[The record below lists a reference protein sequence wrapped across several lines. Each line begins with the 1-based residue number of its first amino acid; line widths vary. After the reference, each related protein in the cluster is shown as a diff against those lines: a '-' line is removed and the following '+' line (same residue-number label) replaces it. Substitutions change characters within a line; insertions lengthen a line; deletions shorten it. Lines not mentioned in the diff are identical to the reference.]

1 MFKLSVLSS
10 GFVLVGGLIL
20 FSALSAAK
28 DTKVGDTLAQAET
41 VQTEEMTVEKA
52 RALIQQGRPEVVPK
66 AVWRKML
73 SPEQFKIL
81 WEKGTE
87 RAFTGE
93 LLHEKRDGVFVTAGC
108 RIPVFSS
115 EHKFKSGTGWPSFW
129 DSVDSG
135 NVILK
140 EDNSWGMRRIEVLS
154 KCGEHLGHVFDDG
167 PKPTGKRYCINS
179 LALDFVPLGSESQ
192 QSPVPS
198 PEKSH

>member
-20 FSALSAAK
+20 FSALSTAK
-28 DTKVGDTLAQAET
+28 DTKVGDTLSQAET
-41 VQTEEMTVEKA
+41 VQTEEMSVEKA
-52 RALIQQGRPEVVPK
+52 RVLIQQGKPEVVPK

-129 DSVDSG
+129 DLVDSG

-179 LALDFVPLGSESQ
+179 LALEFVPLGSESQ

-198 PEKSH
+198 SEKSH

>member
-20 FSALSAAK
+20 FSALSTAK

-41 VQTEEMTVEKA
+41 VQTEEMSVEKA
-52 RALIQQGRPEVVPK
+52 RALIQQGKPEMVPK

-129 DSVDSG
+129 DLVDSG

-198 PEKSH
+198 SEKSH